1 MQMRRNP
8 EPDDKRRRGAAYE
21 KFELSIGGVIVFVV
35 ALLIAA
41 VAMHAALWD
50 WWRNIGG
57 EKTAARFWSPASEA
71 RSGEG
76 RFTPQLQLAPAT
88 DWKSYRREQQTLL
101 ESYGW
106 EDRSNGIVRI
116 PIDQAIDR
124 VIAHGLPKW
133 GSSNQSLS
141 LLQMQTGRAA
151 GERELKQ

>member
-1 MQMRRNP
+1 MQTRRNP
-8 EPDDKRRRGAAYE
+8 EPTDTNRRGAAYE

-41 VAMHAALWD
+41 IAMHAALWD

-57 EKTAARFWSPASEA
+57 EKTAARVWSPAGEA
-71 RSGEG
+71 RSGGG

-88 DWKSYRREQQTLL
+88 DWKSYRREQQNLL

-116 PIDQAIDR
+116 PIEQAIDR
-124 VIAHGLPKW
+124 VIADGLPKW

-141 LLQMQTGRAA
+141 LLQLQTRRSAV
-151 GERELKQ
+151 ERTLKQ